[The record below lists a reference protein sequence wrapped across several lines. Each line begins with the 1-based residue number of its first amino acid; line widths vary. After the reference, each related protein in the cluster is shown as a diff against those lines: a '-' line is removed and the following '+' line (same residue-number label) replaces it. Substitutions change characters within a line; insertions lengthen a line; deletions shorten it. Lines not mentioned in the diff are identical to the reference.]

1 VAGPWFTVLQSGND
15 WQQLESIWISN
26 GRDQEKVTVEIR
38 VQLEDAR
45 DDD

>member
-1 VAGPWFTVLQSGND
+1 MAGPWFTVLKSGSD

-26 GRDQEKVTVEIR
+26 GSDHEKVTVEIR
-38 VQLEDAR
+38 VQLEDR